1 MKSIRIL
8 TALFAGAVVVLGTG
22 PRATSVAAGGT
33 AVGARAE
40 AAGGTVPASGA
51 LRHTVTYDKYSPLLD
66 GRRILV

>member
-8 TALFAGAVVVLGTG
+8 TALFAGAVVVLETG
-22 PRATSVAAGGT
+22 PRATAVAAGGT